1 LKIFGE
7 KSDLLRQTDAWMK
20 KYPKEF
26 DISIIINN
34 RGEDFEQRLPNA
46 NKFYIR
52 HVITLKENG
61 LEDEAIELF
70 NATVKYAKNFEV
82 LTIRNLVEFGMKD
95 EGIELLKRTV
105 KYAKDSHKVFDSYI
119 LKSINLKD
127 EAAFLENS
135 RKS

>member
-1 LKIFGE
+1 
-7 KSDLLRQTDAWMK
+7 
-20 KYPKEF
+20 
-26 DISIIINN
+26 
-34 RGEDFEQRLPNA
+34 
-46 NKFYIR
+46 
-52 HVITLKENG
+52 LKENG